1 MANREYTLSLHILV
15 RIPSARCLNSVHLIT
30 RKPIIKVSSSHS
42 TYQERMENE
51 LLKRLVAII
60 ARFDQG
66 ILDAPGNIGIDKPA
80 IREAKL
86 ILSSDDDTSFVYDLN
101 HNDVAEIVGQFSL
114 FKKGEDDVVTPI
126 PISSFVQEGNI
137 EGIATKDILL
147 N

>member
-1 MANREYTLSLHILV
+1 
-15 RIPSARCLNSVHLIT
+15 
-30 RKPIIKVSSSHS
+30 
-42 TYQERMENE
+42 MENE

-66 ILDAPGNIGIDKPA
+66 LTEAEGGEGIDKPA

-86 ILSSDDDTSFVYDLN
+86 IINSDQDTSFVYDLN
-101 HNDVAEIVGQFSL
+101 HNDAAEIVGSFSL

-126 PISSFVQEGNI
+126 PISSFIQEGKI
-137 EGIATKDILL
+137 EGIEVKDILL

>member
-1 MANREYTLSLHILV
+1 
-15 RIPSARCLNSVHLIT
+15 
-30 RKPIIKVSSSHS
+30 
-42 TYQERMENE
+42 MENE
-51 LLKRLVAII
+51 LLKRLIAII

-101 HNDVAEIVGQFSL
+101 HNDAAEIVGQFSL
-114 FKKGEDDVVTPI
+114 FKKGEDEVVTPI
-126 PISSFVQEGNI
+126 TISSFVQEGKIQGI
-137 EGIATKDILL
+137 EIKDILL

>member
-1 MANREYTLSLHILV
+1 
-15 RIPSARCLNSVHLIT
+15 
-30 RKPIIKVSSSHS
+30 
-42 TYQERMENE
+42 MENE

-66 ILDAPGNIGIDKPA
+66 ILEAPGNIGIDKPA

-101 HNDVAEIVGQFSL
+101 HNDAAEIVGQFSL
-114 FKKGEDDVVTPI
+114 FKKGEDEVVTPI
-126 PISSFVQEGNI
+126 PITSFIQEGKI

>member
-1 MANREYTLSLHILV
+1 
-15 RIPSARCLNSVHLIT
+15 
-30 RKPIIKVSSSHS
+30 
-42 TYQERMENE
+42 MENE

-66 ILDAPGNIGIDKPA
+66 IVDAPGNIWIDKPA

-101 HNDVAEIVGQFSL
+101 HIDAAEIVGQFSL
-114 FKKGEDDVVTPI
+114 FKKGEDEIITPI
-126 PISSFVQEGNI
+126 PISSFVQEGKIQGI
-137 EGIATKDILL
+137 EIKDILL

>member
-1 MANREYTLSLHILV
+1 MD
-15 RIPSARCLNSVHLIT
+15 
-30 RKPIIKVSSSHS
+30 
-42 TYQERMENE
+42 NE

-66 ILDAPGNIGIDKPA
+66 ITEAKGGEGIDKPA

-101 HNDVAEIVGQFSL
+101 HNDAAEIVGQFSL
-114 FKKGEDDVVTPI
+114 FKKGEDKVVSPI
-126 PISSFVQEGNI
+126 PISSLVQEGKI
-137 EGIATKDILL
+137 EGISMKDILL

>member
-1 MANREYTLSLHILV
+1 
-15 RIPSARCLNSVHLIT
+15 
-30 RKPIIKVSSSHS
+30 
-42 TYQERMENE
+42 MENN
-51 LLKRLVAII
+51 LLKRLIAII

-66 ILDAPGNIGIDKPA
+66 ITEAKGGEGIDKPA

-101 HNDVAEIVGQFSL
+101 HNDAAEIVGQFSL

-126 PISSFVQEGNI
+126 PISSFVQEGKI

>member
-1 MANREYTLSLHILV
+1 
-15 RIPSARCLNSVHLIT
+15 
-30 RKPIIKVSSSHS
+30 
-42 TYQERMENE
+42 MEND
-51 LLKRLVAII
+51 LLKRLIAII

-66 ILDAPGNIGIDKPA
+66 LATAEGGEGIDKPA

-101 HNDVAEIVGQFSL
+101 HNDAAEIVGQFSL
-114 FKKGEDDVVTPI
+114 YKKGEDDIVTPI

-137 EGIATKDILL
+137 EGIAMKDILL

>member
-1 MANREYTLSLHILV
+1 
-15 RIPSARCLNSVHLIT
+15 
-30 RKPIIKVSSSHS
+30 
-42 TYQERMENE
+42 MENE

-60 ARFDQG
+60 ARLDQG
-66 ILDAPGNIGIDKPA
+66 IFEAKGGEGIDKPA

-114 FKKGEDDVVTPI
+114 FKKGEDEVVTPI
-126 PISSFVQEGNI
+126 PISSFIQEGKI